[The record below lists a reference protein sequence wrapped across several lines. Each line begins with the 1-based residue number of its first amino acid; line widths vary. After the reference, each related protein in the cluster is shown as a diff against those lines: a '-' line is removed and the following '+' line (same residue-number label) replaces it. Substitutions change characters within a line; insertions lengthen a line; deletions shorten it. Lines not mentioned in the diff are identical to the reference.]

1 MSKKPQLTLI
11 QPPILE
17 EKYPGVPFRFDPLSL
32 LVIASLTPWEDFDV
46 RIIDDSFACSLDTN
60 IDLNSALVGIT
71 VVNVGASAA
80 YELAHIYREH
90 GIPVILGGAHVTM
103 NPEDAA
109 PHADCIVIGEV
120 ENEWGNILADFR
132 AGKLKSVYHCAPPN
146 PINITIDRDF
156 IPDYKNEYP
165 LLSAI
170 QTTRGCPNR
179 CEFCAPAMIYGQQ
192 IRHRP
197 VADVVAELKTL
208 KARYGR
214 DVIGFTDDNI
224 SGDRA
229 YLRELLTALIPL
241 KIHWASQM
249 CLDVARDEE
258 LLDLIQRSGCFC
270 AFIGLESVNQATLRE
285 INKNLDIDEIPQ
297 LLARF
302 RDRRIMVI
310 GSFSIG
316 HDQDDEH
323 VFADTLAFC
332 HKNDIEFP
340 LFVPLTAYKGLRLYN
355 RLEGEDRLQ
364 GTPEDDPITG
374 MPFQPRHVTFEEL
387 SARVAQMYRDYYTVG
402 HLAKT
407 FLRNIVK
414 GEWWKIGYMAAF
426 TRRYHKNFSKLLDK
440 SGLWKC

>member
-1 MSKKPQLTLI
+1 MKKPLLTLI

-17 EKYPGVPFRFDPLSL
+17 EKYPGVPFRFDPISL
-32 LVIASLTPWEDFDV
+32 LTLAALTPREEFDV
-46 RIIDDSFACSLDTN
+46 RIIDDSFGTSLEPS
-60 IDLNSALVGIT
+60 IDLSSALVGIT
-71 VVNVGASAA
+71 VVNVAASAA
-80 YELAHIYREH
+80 YALAKIYREH

-120 ENEWGNILADFR
+120 ENDWGTILADFR
-132 AGKLKSVYHCAPPN
+132 AGQLKSVYHFAPPN
-146 PINITIDRDF
+146 PINITIDRDV
-156 IPDYKNEYP
+156 IPNYQEEYP

-197 VADVVAELKTL
+197 VADVVAELRTL
-208 KARYGR
+208 KTRYGR

-224 SGDRA
+224 TGDRK

-258 LLDLIQRSGCFC
+258 LLDLLVRSGCFS
-270 AFIGLESVNQATLRE
+270 AFIGLESVNQATLQV
-285 INKNLDIDEIPQ
+285 INKNLNIDEIPQ

-302 RDRRIMVI
+302 RARRIMVI

-316 HDQDDEH
+316 HDQDDER

-332 HKNDIEFP
+332 RANEIEFP

-355 RLEGEDRLQ
+355 RLEKEDRLQ
-364 GTPEDDPITG
+364 PTPESDPVTG
-374 MPFQPRHVTFEEL
+374 MPFQPRHVTYEEL
-387 SARVAQMYRDYYTVG
+387 STRVAQMYRDYYTVG

-407 FLRNIVK
+407 FWRSILR